1 MNTGLRI
8 PFIETFVKRL
18 YIEAYL
24 ISSECRRIFF
34 RFPYEIRQVSEL
46 GNMRDGMLG
55 TLTIGLKEILSLC
68 IFGRPYN
75 LDEKLFVDFNVALD
89 QGIIM

>member
-1 MNTGLRI
+1 MNTGLRV

-24 ISSECRRIFF
+24 ISSECKRIFF

-46 GNMRDGMLG
+46 GNMRDRMLG
-55 TLTIGLKEILSLC
+55 TLTIGLKEILSVFL
-68 IFGRPYN
+68 
-75 LDEKLFVDFNVALD
+75 VDH
-89 QGIIM
+89 IILMKNYL